1 MLILIANR
9 EHPESP
15 EVWARECVQKLGE
28 MAKESTT
35 TMRRVLEPMLIY
47 FDVEKQWGPRHGLAL
62 LVLSDMSFTEKSFGI
77 SFLITLLLL

>member
-1 MLILIANR
+1 MNR

-28 MAKESTT
+28 MVKESTT

-47 FDVEKQWGPRHGLAL
+47 FDVEKQWGPHHGQAL

-77 SFLITLLLL
+77 SFLITLLL